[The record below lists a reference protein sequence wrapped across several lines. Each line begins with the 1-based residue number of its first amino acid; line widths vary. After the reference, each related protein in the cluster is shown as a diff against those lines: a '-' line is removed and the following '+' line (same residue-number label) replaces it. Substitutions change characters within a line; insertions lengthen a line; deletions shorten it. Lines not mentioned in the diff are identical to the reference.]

1 MSIDWGDTGAMLQ
14 GWAAFAGA
22 AAITWA
28 AKKGSDTFG
37 AWKQQKVAERKSAQ
51 AEQILTATYNA
62 RRALGR
68 VRSPWMHGFEL
79 TEAECKLKEDAA
91 QWDMQSKDRQKRLT
105 TLQAY
110 YHRLDRVKEER
121 EVLEQCLAMARA
133 LFGEEVEQSI
143 ERLLHQF
150 RIVQVDAESYADDDG
165 SDQDFTK
172 KIRRGMQDISA
183 PAGEVNEV
191 TAEIGNSVGVIE
203 THCLPAL
210 LMEKASTLT

>member
-1 MSIDWGDTGAMLQ
+1 VAIDWNATGSMLQ

-22 AAITWA
+22 AAIAWA

-79 TEAECKLKEDAA
+79 TEAESKLKEDAA

-121 EVLEQCLAMARA
+121 ELLEQCLAMARA

-143 ERLLHQF
+143 EKLLHQF
-150 RIVQVDAESYADDDG
+150 WIVQVDAESYADDDG
-165 SDQDFTK
+165 ADQNFTK
-172 KIRRGMQDISA
+172 KIRRGIYDISA
-183 PAGEVNEV
+183 REGEVNEV
-191 TAEIGNSVGVIE
+191 TAEIGNSVYVIE
-203 THCLPAL
+203 AHCLPAL
-210 LMEKASTLT
+210 RMEKPAS